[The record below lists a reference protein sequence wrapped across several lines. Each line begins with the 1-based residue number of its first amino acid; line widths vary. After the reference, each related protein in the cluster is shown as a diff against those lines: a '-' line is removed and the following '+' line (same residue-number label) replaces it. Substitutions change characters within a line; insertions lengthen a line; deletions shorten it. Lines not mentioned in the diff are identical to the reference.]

1 MEAMPTDSLLTSPW
15 ILGDDEHD
23 LISRLRPYGA
33 ERCFA
38 AGAALFEQGETPAGI
53 FCLLE
58 GSVKYT
64 SLSPEGA
71 ERLLMVVGPGC
82 LVGEVG
88 TLDGGPAQVAATAVG
103 EVTALFVERQGLLEA
118 ISHDPELALR
128 LSLSLARKLRA
139 TMKLVVDKSFRSV
152 SDQMACLLHQI
163 CVQKG
168 PDQLGRPGVTVPM
181 SHQELADALGVSRVA
196 VSQAVAALKERGL
209 VETGHRAV
217 YVPQPAHLR
226 CCGLAPMCV
235 SRWRPGMALAG
246 D

>member
-1 MEAMPTDSLLTSPW
+1 
-15 ILGDDEHD
+15 
-23 LISRLRPYGA
+23 
-33 ERCFA
+33 
-38 AGAALFEQGETPAGI
+38 
-53 FCLLE
+53 
-58 GSVKYT
+58 
-64 SLSPEGA
+64 
-71 ERLLMVVGPGC
+71 MVVGPGC

-88 TLDGGPAQVAATAVG
+88 TLDGGPAQVATSAIG
-103 EVTALFVERQGLLEA
+103 EVTVLFVERQGLLEA
-118 ISHDPELALR
+118 IARDADLALC

-152 SDQMACLLHQI
+152 PDQMACLLHQI

-168 PDQLGRPGVTVPM
+168 PDRAGHPGVTVTM

-217 YVPQPAHLR
+217 YIPTPARLR
-226 CCGLAPMCV
+226 CCGLTPMCV
-235 SRWRPGMALAG
+235 PRWRPGMALAG